1 MKLSRRTFTLLAG
14 ASTLGGLPGP
24 RRAAAQSAAEAR
36 YLFVIAAYGGA
47 SILDS
52 FLPVA
57 ASASPN
63 AATLTT
69 FADSLVQQP
78 NGSNLRCVAPL
89 VDEVRANPQLQQTPF
104 GLSQADFL
112 TRHGSD
118 TAVMTVEHSS
128 VSHASAQERAMNGGG
143 AQNRGRTILE
153 TAAGA
158 YGTGLALPVV
168 NMSVGGYS
176 RPGRDTTY
184 PVDLRQVEVQDART
198 FAVGAHGYQ
207 ALGRPVEGEQV
218 ARARAAR
225 QRAEQASTFAAR
237 FAGTKSWVDF
247 EQLRQRALTV
257 ETAGLFEKLLLTDI
271 AGVSS
276 SPAAQRARSYLP
288 SLAVDVFEASAALA
302 FLLVL
307 HGASYSVA
315 IGPNNATT
323 REMVDGQPQLR
334 VYPVNAFDNA
344 HQSHRVAQSLCWSR
358 ALKVGDGLIRLLKE
372 TEDPRHAG
380 EALWAR
386 SLVYFATEFGREKV
400 RPRDALDFGTGH
412 DLNNGV
418 VMVSPLLRGNRA
430 YGGVDP
436 NTCHTYGFDPETG
449 APAPGTTM
457 KEDQM
462 YGVIAQAL
470 GVDFPGRKSVPCMV
484 KG

>member
-14 ASTLGGLPGP
+14 ASALSGP
-24 RRAAAQSAAEAR
+24 PAARRAAAQQASDAR

-47 SILDS
+47 SIIDS
-52 FLPVA
+52 FLPVT
-57 ASASPN
+57 ASESKN

-69 FADSLVQQP
+69 YADTLVQKP

-89 VDEVRANPQLQQTPF
+89 VDEVRTNPQLSQTPF
-104 GLSQADFL
+104 GITQADFL
-112 TRHGSD
+112 ARHGSD

-128 VSHASAQERAMNGGG
+128 VSHASAQERSMNGGG

-158 YGTGLALPVV
+158 YGAGRALPVV

-176 RPGRDTTY
+176 RPGRDTSY

-198 FAVGAHGYQ
+198 FSIGMHGYQ
-207 ALGRPVEGEQV
+207 ALRRPVESDLV

-225 QRAEQASTFAAR
+225 QRAEAASAFATR
-237 FAGTKSWVDF
+237 FANTKSWTEF
-247 EQLRQRALTV
+247 EQLRQRAGTV
-257 ETAGLFEKLLLTDI
+257 ESSGLLEKLLLSDI
-271 AGVSS
+271 DGVSAS
-276 SPAAQRARSYLP
+276 QAALRARSYLP
-288 SLAVDVFEASAALA
+288 SMTLDVFEASAALA
-302 FLLVL
+302 FLLAF

-315 IGPNNATT
+315 IGPNNAVT
-323 REMVDGQPQLR
+323 RELADGQPLTR
-334 VYPVNAFDNA
+334 VYPVNGFDNA

-358 ALKVGDGLIRLLKE
+358 TLKVGDGLIRLLKE
-372 TEDPRHAG
+372 TEDPRHVG

-400 RPRDALDFGTGH
+400 RPNGALDFGTGH

-418 VMVSPLLRGNRA
+418 VMVSPLLRGNRV

-436 NTCHTYGFDPETG
+436 NTCHTYGFDPVTG

-457 KEDQM
+457 KEEHV

-470 GVDFPGRKSVPCMV
+470 GVDFPGRNSVPCMV